1 LLNLPIPCFLSGGH
15 PALDGGRKIDTQA
28 RTIDVAPTVAALL
41 GLGAP
46 AGGWDGVART
56 TGVSL
61 NV

>member
-1 LLNLPIPCFLSGGH
+1 MTLPIPFFLSGGH

-41 GLGAP
+41 GSVHLP
-46 AGGWDGVART
+46 AAGDGVART